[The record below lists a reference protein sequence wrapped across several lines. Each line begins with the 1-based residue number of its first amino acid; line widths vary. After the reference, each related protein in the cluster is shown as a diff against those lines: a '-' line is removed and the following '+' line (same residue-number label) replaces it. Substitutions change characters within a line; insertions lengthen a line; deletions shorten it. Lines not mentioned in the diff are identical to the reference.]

1 MSDKDFET
9 METMSEDAAR
19 AAALEVRI
27 AELEVSTQARI
38 LSAEL
43 KAAALRAGMID
54 LDGLKLVDTSS
65 VTLNEKGELVGAAAL
80 MSATRRA
87 KPWLFGPA
95 SSSSSAAVP
104 PAQAP
109 RAKSASEMSH
119 DEWQAGRKEL
129 IRRR

>member
-1 MSDKDFET
+1 MSDESFEA
-9 METMSEDAAR
+9 METVSDDAAR
-19 AAALEVRI
+19 AAALEARLV
-27 AELEVSTQARI
+27 ELEASTRARI

-43 KAAALRAGMID
+43 KAEALRAGMVD
-54 LDGLKLVDTSS
+54 LDGLKLVNTSG

-87 KPWLFGPA
+87 KPWLFGAA

-119 DEWQAGRKEL
+119 DEWQAGRREL